1 MDSVNFLTSEQVGT
15 PFKPASEEKEA
26 NVSYTNSTE
35 SNTPDTDME
44 TDLTFPNVSKFTT
57 EPTPAS
63 EGPAFNEGE
72 LREEAKLPLS
82 EISVPV
88 SSS

>member
-1 MDSVNFLTSEQVGT
+1 
-15 PFKPASEEKEA
+15 
-26 NVSYTNSTE
+26 
-35 SNTPDTDME
+35 ME